1 MKQFILSSKRLRRIC
16 FVGTFERNESSS
28 LRVLGLWSAIIPRD
42 LLQIWHDCSA
52 AWCALLRRVSS
63 PFSKGET
70 LCMTGFKFQ
79 VLSCVRLIQST
90 LALRTPRYC
99 GHPANTD
106 NCWINPR
113 LKLQTFDWNK
123 SRYYGFSLLR
133 TYRHVSQSPQHNF
146 IVLTLLITDIH
157 QHLST
162 FWQNY
167 LRL

>member
-1 MKQFILSSKRLRRIC
+1 MRQFILSSKRLRRIC

-28 LRVLGLWSAIIPRD
+28 LGVLGLWSPIIPRD

-52 AWCALLRRVSS
+52 AWCAWLRRFHPLLVN
-63 PFSKGET
+63 ET
-70 LCMTGFKFQ
+70 LCMAGFKFQ
-79 VLSCVRLIQST
+79 VLLCVRLIQST
-90 LALRTPRYC
+90 LALRTPRYY
-99 GHPANTD
+99 GHPANTY

-133 TYRHVSQSPQHNF
+133 TYRHLSQSRQHNF
-146 IVLTLLITDIH
+146 IVLTLLTTDIN